1 MVDLGVVLGLAGWL
15 AGWWLLWR
23 LPTLPAGGERVGDRT
38 AGPSV
43 DVSVVV
49 PARDE
54 EDALPALLDS
64 LAAQTVAPR
73 QVIVVDDRSTDGTA
87 RVADRP
93 GVTLVRGAEVP
104 DGWTGKA
111 WACAQGVARADGGRC
126 LFLDA
131 DVTLAPGALAAL
143 AAEHDRR
150 RGLLSVQPF
159 HRTEHGYEQLSAV
172 FNTVAVMGVGLASPG
187 RHGRARSAFG
197 PCLVVDRRDYDRIG
211 GHEAVRASVVEDV
224 ALARR
229 AAAAGL
235 PVHALGGGD
244 AVAFRMYPGGVRQ
257 LIEGWTKN
265 FATGAGAVG
274 LSRLVAIGLWI
285 TALLLPLALAVGAL
299 RDGSAATAIGAG
311 VLYVLDAAQL
321 RAMTRALGTFTT
333 VTALAAPVLAAAFV
347 VVFARSVWRTLVRRR
362 VTWRGREVSV
372 GPGAGRGPR

>member
-1 MVDLGVVLGLAGWL
+1 MVLGLAGWL